1 MIENSKNDKKDIEE
15 VVSSILENKS
25 LYLDS
30 KISKITIKNG
40 CVDIVFFEKNEKNE
54 KKDVA
59 FERFVKIS
67 LVLLVVFMVFHLLFL
82 TPTI

>member
-1 MIENSKNDKKDIEE
+1 MTENSKNDKKDIEE

-40 CVDIVFFEKNEKNE
+40 CVEIVFFEKNE

-67 LVLLVVFMVFHLLFL
+67 LILLVVFMVFHLLFL

>member
-1 MIENSKNDKKDIEE
+1 MTENSKNDKKDIEG

-30 KISKITIKNG
+30 KISKITIKND
-40 CVDIVFFEKNEKNE
+40 CVEIVFFEKNE

-59 FERFVKIS
+59 FEMFVKIS
-67 LVLLVVFMVFHLLFL
+67 LILLVVFMVFHLLFL